1 MFIEIGPTRK
11 DKYCIPLNEVPGIGK
26 FIEIESRIEGTRG
39 GGWRRWEEG
48 SYYLMGTEFSLGMM
62 KKSAIQ
68 LVVTVS
74 QHHIL
79 FRALQMI

>member
-39 GGWRRWEEG
+39 GG
-48 SYYLMGTEFSLGMM
+48 
-62 KKSAIQ
+62 
-68 LVVTVS
+68 
-74 QHHIL
+74 
-79 FRALQMI
+79 